1 MEVTA
6 IGSGADAANTYLT
19 VKRGVYGSTAVDTH
33 ADDAAIRL
41 AFFNKNAEYNKY
53 STVHT
58 DSNGRYS
65 SSNFFGL
72 GRGTTITSSGLVPGS
87 AAFIFYSEPYQEMG
101 ITGASSSSSSGLT
114 SGATYYIH
122 VAVNGGTAFEVGFV
136 VDNASFGGT
145 NGILAK
151 IQTILNTQYHT
162 TGSALNGKRISVGFS
177 GGDIR
182 WTFHERKSGSVIALT
197 AGTSGADTT
206 TELLAQ
212 AIGVFPASAKT
223 AIPTRLPSET
233 YSEPTTYESKPN
245 TTQMLVDNGNG
256 QFVGGIGSGRIDY
269 ETGAFSIQTYP
280 NAELQ
285 YVVSHSSG
293 FGGRISSTKT
303 NVIEE
308 VYAVSTNP
316 KVNSKINLKVYK

>member
-1 MEVTA
+1 M
-6 IGSGADAANTYLT
+6 
-19 VKRGVYGSTAVDTH
+19 
-33 ADDAAIRL
+33 
-41 AFFNKNAEYNKY
+41 
-53 STVHT
+53 
-58 DSNGRYS
+58 
-65 SSNFFGL
+65 
-72 GRGTTITSSGLVPGS
+72 
-87 AAFIFYSEPYQEMG
+87 
-101 ITGASSSSSSGLT
+101 
-114 SGATYYIH
+114 
-122 VAVNGGTAFEVGFV
+122 
-136 VDNASFGGT
+136 
-145 NGILAK
+145 
-151 IQTILNTQYHT
+151 
-162 TGSALNGKRISVGFS
+162 
-177 GGDIR
+177 
-182 WTFHERKSGSVIALT
+182 
-197 AGTSGADTT
+197 
-206 TELLAQ
+206 AQ